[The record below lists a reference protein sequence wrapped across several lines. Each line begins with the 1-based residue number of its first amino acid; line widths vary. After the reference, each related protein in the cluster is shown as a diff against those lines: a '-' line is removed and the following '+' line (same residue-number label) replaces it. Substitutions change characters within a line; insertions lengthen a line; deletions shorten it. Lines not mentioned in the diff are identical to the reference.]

1 MTVQSLIDI
10 FKIAPQNVQK
20 EFSIWITEHEKIQS
34 KNIIKTLQ
42 KSCNKKLK
50 INDEEII
57 MYLLQNIFQ
66 KK

>member
-1 MTVQSLIDI
+1 MTVQSLIEI
-10 FKIAPQNVQK
+10 FKIAPQNVQN
-20 EFSIWITEHEKIQS
+20 EFSVWINEQNKLQS

-42 KSCNKKLK
+42 KSCKKKLK

>member
-10 FKIAPQNVQK
+10 FKIAPQNVQN
-20 EFSIWITEHEKIQS
+20 EFSVWITEHKKIQS
-34 KNIIKTLQ
+34 KNIIKTLE
-42 KSCNKKLK
+42 KSCKKKLQ
-50 INDEEII
+50 INDEEIV

>member
-1 MTVQSLIDI
+1 MTVQSLIEI
-10 FKIAPQNVQK
+10 FKIAPQNVQN
-20 EFSIWITEHEKIQS
+20 EFSVWINEQNKLQS
-34 KNIIKTLQ
+34 KNNIKTLQ
-42 KSCNKKLK
+42 KSCKKKLK